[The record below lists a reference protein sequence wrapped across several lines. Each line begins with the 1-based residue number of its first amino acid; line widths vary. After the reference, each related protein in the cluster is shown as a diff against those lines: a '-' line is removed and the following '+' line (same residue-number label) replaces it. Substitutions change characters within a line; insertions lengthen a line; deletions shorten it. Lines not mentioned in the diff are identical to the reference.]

1 MALSFFEA
9 LVLSVIVGI
18 FLGMLLGVKFLVKME
33 RRQKTVLQKI
43 FKLEELIIGA
53 EKKILARLKKR

>member
-1 MALSFFEA
+1 
-9 LVLSVIVGI
+9 
-18 FLGMLLGVKFLVKME
+18 MLLGVKFLVKME

>member
-1 MALSFFEA
+1 MSLSFFEA